1 MGWLQWDKKAKSTGY
16 SGTQRLDGLLIMGQ
30 RVLISWDRET
40 RSPMYWSQWEGGAKS
55 TCSSWNQVTERTVSS
70 GTERLNRLVTV
81 DWLYWDKEAKWI
93 CSSGTYGL
101 DVNGYSGKK
110 RLIVLVMGEEA
121 QCTGYSK
128 KEKQQGLIKGRVT
141 AGQTG

>member
-1 MGWLQWDKKAKSTGY
+1 
-16 SGTQRLDGLLIMGQ
+16 MGQ
-30 RVLISWDRET
+30 RVLISWGRDT
-40 RSPMYWSQWEGGAKS
+40 RSPIYWSQWEGGVKR
-55 TCSSWNQVTERTVSS
+55 TCSSWNKVTEWTGSS

-81 DWLYWDKEAKWI
+81 DWLYWDKEAKRI

-101 DVNGYSGKK
+101 DVNGYSGIK

-128 KEKQQGLIKGRVT
+128 KEKHKGLMMAERT
-141 AGQTG
+141 S